1 LNPEDTVNVSELAQ
15 RCAREMARYQRR
27 ERHDPRCC
35 YELFRHALAHR
46 NEEAWTAIYAQYCR
60 LVSHWL
66 GHAADDPGVLVNQ
79 VFERFWRALSPDRFA
94 KFPSLDALLA
104 YLKRCAQCVAI
115 DNARQQEQKR
125 AKEAALLQIETLRKP
140 ETSSDSVLDV
150 IASEQLF
157 EHAAKCLND
166 SRESLA
172 FRASFE
178 WGLRPSEIA
187 DRWANVFA
195 SAQEVSRVK
204 ERVLRRLRRDEEL
217 IEMFGITA
225 SDGVESA

>member
-1 LNPEDTVNVSELAQ
+1 MSPADTVNVAELAQ
-15 RCAREMARYQRR
+15 RCAKEMARYQRR

-46 NEEAWTAIYAQYCR
+46 NEEAWTAIYAQYSR

-66 GHAADDPGVLVNQ
+66 GRTADDSGALVNQ
-79 VFERFWRALSPDRFA
+79 VFERFWRALSPDRFTE
-94 KFPSLDALLA
+94 FSSLDAILA

-115 DNARQQEQKR
+115 DNARQQKQKR
-125 AKEAALLQIETLRKP
+125 AKEAALLQIETLGKP
-140 ETSSDSVLDV
+140 ETSSDSVLDAIV
-150 IASEQLF
+150 SEQLL
-157 EHAAKCLND
+157 EHAVKCLND

-187 DRWANVFA
+187 DRWADIFA

-217 IEMFGITA
+217 IELFGITA
-225 SDGVESA
+225 DDGVESA